1 MIHEEQIRQLCAIH
15 TVNNLLQLPDHL
27 DYDSCIN
34 VVVGGEEGECNLEE
48 DDDAPITNNN
58 EKVIIHEWTCH
69 GNILRRYT
77 KCNKCQDDSALL
89 ETQIR
94 VATQDEFDNIAKE
107 LTQREQMLLSGDE
120 STFISATSTVSE
132 ENISSN
138 NGTSSLQTSKQ
149 LHKVSMMQ
157 RVRSQYG
164 TPYLGN
170 YSIDVIQEA
179 LLHRGIELEFYR
191 LREEEDDSIN
201 IHATKCSAEKGDAN
215 STTRS
220 SATTS
225 KKCLLGLVIYVKE
238 DDQQISS
245 TLSYLS
251 RIGSH
256 IPIIKH
262 FCSVGQHW
270 YAITGVQYT
279 SSHHDVGSVK
289 VEDSSSKEYKQNE
302 NNDDSS
308 WHVIDSKRD
317 DIIELKSDKELVDY
331 ARDIQKGGGLVFRAF
346 IDSSS

>member
-15 TVNNLLQLPDHL
+15 TVNNLLQLPDQL
-27 DYDSCIN
+27 DYDSFIN
-34 VVVGGEEGECNLEE
+34 VVVGGEGGECNPEE
-48 DDDAPITNNN
+48 DDGAPITNNY

-69 GNILRRYT
+69 GKILRRYT
-77 KCNKCQDDSALL
+77 KCYKCQDDSALL
-89 ETQIR
+89 LETRQQQQIR

-132 ENISSN
+132 ENMSSN
-138 NGTSSLQTSKQ
+138 NRTSSLQTTKQ

-179 LLHRGIELEFYR
+179 LLHRGVELEFFR
-191 LREEEDDSIN
+191 LPEEEDDSIN
-201 IHATKCSAEKGDAN
+201 IHATKFSAEKGDAN

-225 KKCLLGLVIYVKE
+225 KKSLLGLVIYVKE
-238 DDQQISS
+238 DDQQRSS

-251 RIGSH
+251 HIGSH

-279 SSHHDVGSVK
+279 SSYHDVGSA
-289 VEDSSSKEYKQNE
+289 SKEYKQNE